1 MIGII
6 YSDKYLLHAPP
17 FYHSENPERL
27 SAIINSINTNSDLKR
42 RIQFLEPRSASQEEI
57 RLVHTEKHFNYV
69 KNSIQAGKHVLDSGD
84 TYANKHSLDVALLA
98 AGGVLTAVDVVMNE
112 KFLRIFCAVRPP
124 GHHAESN
131 RVMGF
136 CFFNNIAIGAQHA
149 IEKHKLERVAIVDW
163 DVHHGNGTQEI
174 FYNSSEVL
182 FISLHQHPLYPGTGM
197 SSEIGIGEGK
207 GFTMN
212 FPLPPRTGGKI
223 YLSIFNEKILQRL
236 IDFNPQLLMISA
248 GFDAHRDDPLSDMK
262 LVENDYF
269 QMTKLLNRLADEI
282 GIPIVSVL
290 EGGYNLTALGN
301 SVCKHLEGFIHEP
314 NQMTE
319 SSLCES

>member
-1 MIGII
+1 MIGFI

-69 KNSIQAGKHVLDSGD
+69 KNSIQAGKQVLDSGD
-84 TYANKHSLDVALLA
+84 TYANEHSLDVALLA
-98 AGGVLTAVDVVMNE
+98 AGGVLTAVDSVMTE
-112 KFLRIFCAVRPP
+112 KFSQIFCAVRPP

-136 CFFNNIAIGAQHA
+136 CFFNNIAIGAQYA

-212 FPLPPRTGGKI
+212 FPLPPRTDGKI

-248 GFDAHRDDPLSDMK
+248 GFDAHRDDPLSDMN

-269 QMTKLLNRLADEI
+269 QMTKLLKRFADEI

-301 SVCKHLEGFIHEP
+301 SVCRHLEGFIYD
-314 NQMTE
+314 
-319 SSLCES
+319 